1 MKNLSDTQIKFLKL
15 CTLFASAM
23 PVVWIVCD
31 IRDNFNAESRVG
43 IVGDGFL
50 LVFALYLFGI
60 TGSLLYSGNMAVSFT
75 DYLFYPRHYMKIPP
89 VITTRQKGLISAKK
103 YQLAE
108 KELIELRTEHPY
120 SPDIA
125 LMLADLHADAFAS
138 TATAIA
144 DILYYHRHRRFRH
157 HHLNLR
163 ITLRCVDFYI
173 LLGDPQSAIELLEK
187 ESHVLLVYTKRE
199 RAVLQMRAD
208 AISDSLN

>member
-108 KELIELRTEHPY
+108 KELIELRSEHPY
-120 SPDIA
+120 SPDVA
-125 LMLADLHADAFAS
+125 LMLADLHFENFNS
-138 TATAIA
+138 PETAIA
-144 DILYYHRHRRFRH
+144 DILYYHSKRRLRY

-163 ITLRCVDFYI
+163 ITLRCADFYTQ
-173 LLGDPQSAIELLEK
+173 LGKPQDAIELLKK
-187 ESHVLLVYTKRE
+187 ECGVIFVYSNRERNVLL
-199 RAVLQMRAD
+199 QRAD